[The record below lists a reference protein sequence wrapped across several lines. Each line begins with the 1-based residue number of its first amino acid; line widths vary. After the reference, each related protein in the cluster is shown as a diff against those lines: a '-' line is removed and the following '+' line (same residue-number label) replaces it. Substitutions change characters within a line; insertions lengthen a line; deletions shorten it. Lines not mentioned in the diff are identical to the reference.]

1 MSLQKRGASKKP
13 FGIQREKENPDDG
26 QGRTQSIATKIK
38 IKAPGVI
45 FFHVT
50 EFRAQLKRA
59 RTYPIDPRSGAINY
73 TAKLKM

>member
-13 FGIQREKENPDDG
+13 FGILKEKIPGDG

-50 EFRAQLKRA
+50 AFRAQLKRA
-59 RTYPIDPRSGAINY
+59 YIPSTLAVAPLIIPQS
-73 TAKLKM
+73 